1 MTEEVAKDLLVQ
13 VLRRSKLVFN
23 VGPQRRDRDK
33 FGDLRQ
39 CIADGQQDA
48 IYLGVL
54 VDEHER
60 VGDVV
65 VAHMDNARP
74 YPCSDASLRFLKYS
88 LHHS

>member
-23 VGPQRRDRDK
+23 VGPQRRDGDK
-33 FGDLRQ
+33 LGDLRERV
-39 CIADGQQDA
+39 ADGQQNA

-65 VAHMDNARP
+65 VAHMEIGRA
-74 YPCSDASLRFLKYS
+74 
-88 LHHS
+88 HV